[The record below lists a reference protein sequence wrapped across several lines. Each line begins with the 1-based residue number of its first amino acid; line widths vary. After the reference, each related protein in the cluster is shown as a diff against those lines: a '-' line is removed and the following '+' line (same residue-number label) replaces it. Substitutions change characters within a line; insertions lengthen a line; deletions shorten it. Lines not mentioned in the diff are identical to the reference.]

1 MRRDL
6 IYLLCAAP
14 LSCGYAEPS
23 PDASAEMPKNVGA
36 TSYAASAG
44 YAATAGYTADAGYAA
59 TAGTATFATTSGSS
73 SPEACGGDMS
83 GTAGSCVVAKISGAS
98 PIDIN
103 PSGGSTAGVLE
114 SSAGVPVVGSPG
126 FEIASASGT
135 PMLVEAPGGG
145 SVVVSSTAANTYIQG
160 AATLFYSD
168 ATALQATIGASGITL
183 GTSGTVGPVA
193 SVPIVGG
200 AGLEAASTSGTP
212 MLVEAAGGGS
222 VIVSSTAAATYVQG
236 SIVDFYNDSTVAMGS
251 IQTAGTEIGSVTGDF
266 GGCTPGCLGL
276 KTATSV
282 PTSAPTTGGLLYN
295 NNVEGLSSY
304 GVGGFQVLGLAPT
317 GSGTA
322 NANFHEQRQAWR
334 GAISGSTT
342 ANTVVYGMGPTSL
355 GVSVLRI
362 HVVTIDTASFA
373 GGGTGYGEFVAGF
386 TCPAGGTPS
395 QQGSTTIV
403 AGAGTGGNAPTF
415 TLSGACTITVKL
427 STTTD
432 AVNATIEVEGLDGT

>member
-1 MRRDL
+1 MRKSL
-6 IYLLCAAP
+6 LSMLCAVP
-14 LSCGYAEPS
+14 LACGTSENAHPR
-23 PDASAEMPKNVGA
+23 DAGADAATNLVGA
-36 TSYAASAG
+36 TSYAA
-44 YAATAGYTADAGYAA
+44 TAGFAT
-59 TAGTATFATTSGSS
+59 TAGSAATATFATTSGSS

-83 GTAGSCVVAKISGAS
+83 GTAGLCVVSKISGSS

-114 SSAGVPVVGSPG
+114 AVGSVPVLGSAGFGV
-126 FEIASASGT
+126 ASASGT
-135 PMLVEAPGGG
+135 PLLLSAAGGG
-145 SVVVSSTAANTYIQG
+145 SVVVSSTAADTYIQG

-222 VIVSSTAAATYVQG
+222 VVVSSTASATYLQG
-236 SIVDFYNDSTVAMGS
+236 SIVDFYNESTVAMGS
-251 IQTAGTEIGSVTGDF
+251 VQTAGLEVGSVTGDF

-295 NNVEGLSSY
+295 NNVAGVSSY

-322 NANFHEQRQAWR
+322 NANFHAQRQAWR

-342 ANTVVYGMGPTSL
+342 ANTIVYGMGPTSL
-355 GVSVLRI
+355 AVSVLRM
-362 HVVTIDTASFA
+362 HVVTVDTASFA

-386 TCPAGGTPS
+386 ACPAGGTPT

-403 AGAGTGGNAPTF
+403 SGSGTGGNAPTF
-415 TLSGACTITVKL
+415 AFAGACTVTIKL
-427 STTTD
+427 ATTTD
-432 AVNATIEVEGLDGT
+432 AVNATIEVDGLDGT